1 MKVETYEVTELTTD
15 GEQPLMDEQSI
26 ALIEE
31 LGLNGQRTFIT
42 ERTVYGEDTVT
53 TINPYRLI
61 TREESNV
68 FRACFPMETAVER
81 YEGGMIPLRVLQ
93 VIAHARTALPRNA
106 KLVVWHPEDSTTRDP
121 VLVAV
126 PTDGNH
132 DTKTYLLARWG
143 EALDTMTT
151 LKTMARQ
158 KLRASSKRALAEAKS
173 KIAVFEATLEA
184 QIDAHLEGE
193 RTESQWLPN
202 LVIGR

>member
-15 GEQPLMDEQSI
+15 GETELLDEQSL
-26 ALIEE
+26 ALIDE
-31 LGLNGQRTFIT
+31 LGLRGQRNFIS
-42 ERTVYGEDTVT
+42 ERSAGDDDTVKT
-53 TINPYRLI
+53 LNPYRLI

-68 FRACFPMETAVER
+68 FRACFPMETRVED
-81 YEGGMIPLRVLQ
+81 YEGGVIPLRVLQ
-93 VIAHARTALPRNA
+93 VIAHARTVLPSNA
-106 KLVVWHPEDSTTRDP
+106 RLIVWHPEDSTTRDP
-121 VLVAV
+121 ILVAV
-126 PTDGNH
+126 ATDGQHN
-132 DTKTYLLARWG
+132 TRTYLLARWG